1 MALKIEYLP
10 VGKLLRYA
18 KNSRTHSDEQVE
30 QLVNSIREFGFTNP
44 VLIDEKNEL
53 IAGHGRLAAAEIL
66 EMDKVPAI
74 RLSNLS
80 EKQKKAY
87 RIADNKLAL
96 NAGWDMQLLAEE
108 VKELMDDDFDIDL
121 LGFNDAE
128 LDEMLSDE
136 QPQEEDDNSSL
147 LFKLSTWLLIKNVF
161 PRRIWKLHC
170 CWMFIVSTT
179 TRMKRMRDL
188 FSILLMVASNGH
200 RQ

>member
-1 MALKIEYLP
+1 MAIKIEYLP

-136 QPQEEDDNSSL
+136 QPQEEDDNSSPVVQIKYLAIDKERIPATDMEIAL
-147 LFKLSTWLLIKNVF
+147 LLDVYRQYHDAHETHEGFVQYL
-161 PRRIWKLHC
+161 
-170 CWMFIVSTT
+170 
-179 TRMKRMRDL
+179 
-188 FSILLMVASNGH
+188 ANGCK
-200 RQ
+200 

>member
-136 QPQEEDDNSSL
+136 QPQEEDDNSSPVVQIKYLAIDKERIPATDMEIAL
-147 LFKLSTWLLIKNVF
+147 LLDVYRQYHDAHETHEGFVQY
-161 PRRIWKLHC
+161 P
-170 CWMFIVSTT
+170 
-179 TRMKRMRDL
+179 
-188 FSILLMVASNGH
+188 ANGCK
-200 RQ
+200 

>member
-136 QPQEEDDNSSL
+136 QPQEEDDNSSPVVQIKYLAIDKERIPATDMEIAL
-147 LFKLSTWLLIKNVF
+147 LLDVYRQYHDAHQTHEGFVQYL
-161 PRRIWKLHC
+161 
-170 CWMFIVSTT
+170 
-179 TRMKRMRDL
+179 
-188 FSILLMVASNGH
+188 ANGCK
-200 RQ
+200 

>member
-30 QLVNSIREFGFTNP
+30 QLVNSIREFSFTNP

-108 VKELMDDDFDIDL
+108 VKALMDDDFDIDL

-136 QPQEEDDNSSL
+136 QPQEEDDNSSPVVQIKYLAIDKERIPATDMEIAL
-147 LFKLSTWLLIKNVF
+147 LLDVYRQYHDAHETHEGFVQYL
-161 PRRIWKLHC
+161 
-170 CWMFIVSTT
+170 
-179 TRMKRMRDL
+179 
-188 FSILLMVASNGH
+188 ANGCK
-200 RQ
+200 

>member
-1 MALKIEYLP
+1 MTLKIEYLP

-136 QPQEEDDNSSL
+136 QPQEEDDNSSPVVQIKYLAIDKERIPATDMEIAL
-147 LFKLSTWLLIKNVF
+147 LLDVYRQYHDAHETHEGFVQYL
-161 PRRIWKLHC
+161 
-170 CWMFIVSTT
+170 
-179 TRMKRMRDL
+179 
-188 FSILLMVASNGH
+188 ANGCK
-200 RQ
+200 

>member
-96 NAGWDMQLLAEE
+96 NAGWDMQLLAKE

-136 QPQEEDDNSSL
+136 QPQEEDDNSSPVVQIKYLAIDKERIPATDMEIAL
-147 LFKLSTWLLIKNVF
+147 LLDVYRQYHDAHETHEGFVQYL
-161 PRRIWKLHC
+161 
-170 CWMFIVSTT
+170 
-179 TRMKRMRDL
+179 
-188 FSILLMVASNGH
+188 ANGCK
-200 RQ
+200 

>member
-136 QPQEEDDNSSL
+136 QPQEEDDNSSPVVQIKYLAIDKERIPATDMEIAL
-147 LFKLSTWLLIKNVF
+147 LLDVYRQYHDAHETHEGFVQYL
-161 PRRIWKLHC
+161 
-170 CWMFIVSTT
+170 
-179 TRMKRMRDL
+179 
-188 FSILLMVASNGH
+188 ANG
-200 RQ
+200 RK

>member
-30 QLVNSIREFGFTNP
+30 QLVNSIRELGFTNP

-136 QPQEEDDNSSL
+136 QPQEEDDNSSPVVQIKYLAIDKERIPATDMEIAL
-147 LFKLSTWLLIKNVF
+147 LLDVYRQYHDAHETHEGFVQYL
-161 PRRIWKLHC
+161 
-170 CWMFIVSTT
+170 
-179 TRMKRMRDL
+179 
-188 FSILLMVASNGH
+188 ANGCK
-200 RQ
+200 

>member
-30 QLVNSIREFGFTNP
+30 QLVNSIREYGFTNP

-108 VKELMDDDFDIDL
+108 VKALMDDDFDIDL

-136 QPQEEDDNSSL
+136 QPQEEDDNSSPVVQIKYLAIDKERIPATDMEIAL
-147 LFKLSTWLLIKNVF
+147 LLDVYRQYHDAHETHEGFVQYL
-161 PRRIWKLHC
+161 
-170 CWMFIVSTT
+170 
-179 TRMKRMRDL
+179 
-188 FSILLMVASNGH
+188 ANGCK
-200 RQ
+200 

>member
-18 KNSRTHSDEQVE
+18 KNSRIHSDEQVE

-136 QPQEEDDNSSL
+136 QPQEEDDNSSPVVQIKYLAIDKERIPATDMEIAL
-147 LFKLSTWLLIKNVF
+147 LLDVYRQYHDAHETHEGFVQYL
-161 PRRIWKLHC
+161 
-170 CWMFIVSTT
+170 
-179 TRMKRMRDL
+179 
-188 FSILLMVASNGH
+188 ANGCK
-200 RQ
+200 

>member
-96 NAGWDMQLLAEE
+96 NAGWDMQLLVEE

-136 QPQEEDDNSSL
+136 QPQEEDDNSSPVVQIKYLAIDKERIPATDMEIAL
-147 LFKLSTWLLIKNVF
+147 LLDVYRQYHDAHETHEGFVQYL
-161 PRRIWKLHC
+161 
-170 CWMFIVSTT
+170 
-179 TRMKRMRDL
+179 
-188 FSILLMVASNGH
+188 ANG
-200 RQ
+200 RK

>member
-136 QPQEEDDNSSL
+136 HPQEEDDNSSPVVQIKYLAIDKERIPATDMEIAL
-147 LFKLSTWLLIKNVF
+147 LLDVYRQYHDAHETHEGFVQYL
-161 PRRIWKLHC
+161 
-170 CWMFIVSTT
+170 
-179 TRMKRMRDL
+179 
-188 FSILLMVASNGH
+188 ANGCK
-200 RQ
+200 

>member
-136 QPQEEDDNSSL
+136 QPQEEDDNSSPVVQIKYLAIDKERIPATDMEIAL
-147 LFKLSTWLLIKNVF
+147 LLDVYRQYHDAHETHEGFVQYI
-161 PRRIWKLHC
+161 
-170 CWMFIVSTT
+170 
-179 TRMKRMRDL
+179 
-188 FSILLMVASNGH
+188 ANGCK
-200 RQ
+200 

>member
-128 LDEMLSDE
+128 LDEM
-136 QPQEEDDNSSL
+136 NSRRKKTIILPL

>member
-108 VKELMDDDFDIDL
+108 VKELMDDDFNIDL

-136 QPQEEDDNSSL
+136 QPQEEDDNSSPVVQIKYLAIDKERIPATDMEIAL
-147 LFKLSTWLLIKNVF
+147 LLDVYRQYHDAHETHEGFVQYL
-161 PRRIWKLHC
+161 
-170 CWMFIVSTT
+170 
-179 TRMKRMRDL
+179 
-188 FSILLMVASNGH
+188 ANGCK
-200 RQ
+200 

>member
-44 VLIDEKNEL
+44 VLIDENNEL

-136 QPQEEDDNSSL
+136 QPQEEDDNSSPVVRIKYLAIDKERIPATDMEIAL
-147 LFKLSTWLLIKNVF
+147 LLDVYRQYHDAHETHEGFVQYL
-161 PRRIWKLHC
+161 
-170 CWMFIVSTT
+170 
-179 TRMKRMRDL
+179 
-188 FSILLMVASNGH
+188 ANGCK
-200 RQ
+200 

>member
-74 RLSNLS
+74 RLSNLA

-136 QPQEEDDNSSL
+136 QPKEEDDNSSPVVQIKYLAIDKERIPATDMEIAL
-147 LFKLSTWLLIKNVF
+147 LLDVYRQYHDAHETHEGFVQYL
-161 PRRIWKLHC
+161 
-170 CWMFIVSTT
+170 
-179 TRMKRMRDL
+179 
-188 FSILLMVASNGH
+188 ANGCK
-200 RQ
+200 

>member
-136 QPQEEDDNSSL
+136 QPQEEDDNSSPVVQIKYLAIDKERIPATDMEIAL
-147 LFKLSTWLLIKNVF
+147 LLDAYRQYHDAHETHEGFVQYL
-161 PRRIWKLHC
+161 
-170 CWMFIVSTT
+170 
-179 TRMKRMRDL
+179 
-188 FSILLMVASNGH
+188 ANGCK
-200 RQ
+200 

>member
-136 QPQEEDDNSSL
+136 QPQEEDDNSSPVVQIKYLAIDKERIPATDMEIAL
-147 LFKLSTWLLIKNVF
+147 LLAVYRKYHDAHETHEGFVQYL
-161 PRRIWKLHC
+161 
-170 CWMFIVSTT
+170 
-179 TRMKRMRDL
+179 
-188 FSILLMVASNGH
+188 ANGCK
-200 RQ
+200 

>member
-74 RLSNLS
+74 RFSNLS

-136 QPQEEDDNSSL
+136 QPQEEDDNSSPVVQIKYLAIDKERIPATDMEIAL
-147 LFKLSTWLLIKNVF
+147 LLDVYRQYHDAHETHEGFVQYL
-161 PRRIWKLHC
+161 
-170 CWMFIVSTT
+170 
-179 TRMKRMRDL
+179 
-188 FSILLMVASNGH
+188 ANGCK
-200 RQ
+200 

>member
-87 RIADNKLAL
+87 RIVDNKLAL

-136 QPQEEDDNSSL
+136 QPQEEDDNSSPVVQIKYLAIDKERIPATDMEIAL
-147 LFKLSTWLLIKNVF
+147 LLDVYRQYHDAHETHEGFVQYL
-161 PRRIWKLHC
+161 
-170 CWMFIVSTT
+170 
-179 TRMKRMRDL
+179 
-188 FSILLMVASNGH
+188 ANGCK
-200 RQ
+200 

>member
-30 QLVNSIREFGFTNP
+30 QLVNSIRKFGFTNP

-74 RLSNLS
+74 RLSNLA

-136 QPQEEDDNSSL
+136 QPKEEDDNSSPVVQIKYLAIDKERIPATDMEIAL
-147 LFKLSTWLLIKNVF
+147 LLDVYRQYHDAHETHEGFVQYL
-161 PRRIWKLHC
+161 
-170 CWMFIVSTT
+170 
-179 TRMKRMRDL
+179 
-188 FSILLMVASNGH
+188 ANGCK
-200 RQ
+200 

>member
-136 QPQEEDDNSSL
+136 QPQEEDDNSSPVVQIKYLAIDKERVPATDMEIAL
-147 LFKLSTWLLIKNVF
+147 LLDVYRQYHDAHETHEGFVQYL
-161 PRRIWKLHC
+161 
-170 CWMFIVSTT
+170 
-179 TRMKRMRDL
+179 
-188 FSILLMVASNGH
+188 ANGCK
-200 RQ
+200 

>member
-53 IAGHGRLAAAEIL
+53 IAGHGRLAAAEIM

-136 QPQEEDDNSSL
+136 QPQEEDDNSSPVVQIKYLAIDKERIPATDMEIAL
-147 LFKLSTWLLIKNVF
+147 LLDVYRQYHDAHETHEGFVQYL
-161 PRRIWKLHC
+161 
-170 CWMFIVSTT
+170 
-179 TRMKRMRDL
+179 
-188 FSILLMVASNGH
+188 ANGCK
-200 RQ
+200 

>member
-74 RLSNLS
+74 RLSYLS

-96 NAGWDMQLLAEE
+96 NAGWDMQLLAVE
-108 VKELMDDDFDIDL
+108 VKALMDDDFDIDL

-136 QPQEEDDNSSL
+136 QPQEEDDNSSPVVQIKYLAIDKERIPATDMEIAL
-147 LFKLSTWLLIKNVF
+147 LLDVYRQYHDAHETHEGFVQYL
-161 PRRIWKLHC
+161 
-170 CWMFIVSTT
+170 
-179 TRMKRMRDL
+179 
-188 FSILLMVASNGH
+188 ANGCK
-200 RQ
+200 

>member
-136 QPQEEDDNSSL
+136 QPQEEDDNSSPVVQIKYLAIDKERIPATDMEIAL
-147 LFKLSTWLLIKNVF
+147 LLDVYCQYHDAHETHEGFVRYL
-161 PRRIWKLHC
+161 
-170 CWMFIVSTT
+170 
-179 TRMKRMRDL
+179 
-188 FSILLMVASNGH
+188 ANGCK
-200 RQ
+200 

>member
-136 QPQEEDDNSSL
+136 QPQEEDDNSSPVVQIKYLAIDKERIPATDMEIAL
-147 LFKLSTWLLIKNVF
+147 LLDVY
-161 PRRIWKLHC
+161 
-170 CWMFIVSTT
+170 
-179 TRMKRMRDL
+179 
-188 FSILLMVASNGH
+188 
-200 RQ
+200 RQYHDAHETHEGFVQYL

>member
-74 RLSNLS
+74 RLSTLS
-80 EKQKKAY
+80 EKQKKAF

-108 VKELMDDDFDIDL
+108 VKALMDDDFDIDL

-136 QPQEEDDNSSL
+136 QPQEE
-147 LFKLSTWLLIKNVF
+147 
-161 PRRIWKLHC
+161 
-170 CWMFIVSTT
+170 
-179 TRMKRMRDL
+179 
-188 FSILLMVASNGH
+188 
-200 RQ
+200 

>member
-80 EKQKKAY
+80 EKQKKTY

-136 QPQEEDDNSSL
+136 QPQEEDDNSSPVVQIKYLAIDKERIPATDMEIAL
-147 LFKLSTWLLIKNVF
+147 LLDVYRQYHDAHETHEGFVQYL
-161 PRRIWKLHC
+161 
-170 CWMFIVSTT
+170 
-179 TRMKRMRDL
+179 
-188 FSILLMVASNGH
+188 ANGCK
-200 RQ
+200 

>member
-74 RLSNLS
+74 RLSNLA

-136 QPQEEDDNSSL
+136 QPQEEDDNSSPVVQIKYLAIDKERIPATDMEIAL
-147 LFKLSTWLLIKNVF
+147 LLDVYRQYHDAHETHEGFVQYL
-161 PRRIWKLHC
+161 
-170 CWMFIVSTT
+170 
-179 TRMKRMRDL
+179 
-188 FSILLMVASNGH
+188 ANGCK
-200 RQ
+200 

>member
-96 NAGWDMQLLAEE
+96 NAGWDMRLLAEE

-136 QPQEEDDNSSL
+136 QPQEEDDNSSPVVQIKYLAIDKERIPATDMEIAL
-147 LFKLSTWLLIKNVF
+147 LLDVYRQYHDAHETHEGFVQYL
-161 PRRIWKLHC
+161 
-170 CWMFIVSTT
+170 
-179 TRMKRMRDL
+179 
-188 FSILLMVASNGH
+188 ANGCK
-200 RQ
+200 

>member
-44 VLIDEKNEL
+44 VLINEKNEL

-136 QPQEEDDNSSL
+136 QPQEEDDNSSPVVQIKYLAIDKERIPATDMEIAL
-147 LFKLSTWLLIKNVF
+147 LLDVYRQYHDAHETHEGFVQYL
-161 PRRIWKLHC
+161 
-170 CWMFIVSTT
+170 
-179 TRMKRMRDL
+179 
-188 FSILLMVASNGH
+188 ANGCK
-200 RQ
+200 

>member
-1 MALKIEYLP
+1 MVLKIEYLP

-87 RIADNKLAL
+87 RIADNKLGL

-136 QPQEEDDNSSL
+136 QPQEEDDNSSPVVQIKYLAIDKERIPATDMEIAL
-147 LFKLSTWLLIKNVF
+147 LLDVYRQYHDAHDTHEGFVQYL
-161 PRRIWKLHC
+161 
-170 CWMFIVSTT
+170 
-179 TRMKRMRDL
+179 
-188 FSILLMVASNGH
+188 ANGCK
-200 RQ
+200 